1 MRSVGFVVIWGL
13 FWLLIGLSSL
23 FPGRNSRV
31 GGDIFLWQPRLGF
44 GMRVPKADHGRRK
57 KPDVC
62 LQSLRL
68 FRQPQLSSSL
78 LRQPPQLSTPVVVLI
93 GINILPSDADFSL
106 ANDAFAHGCLR
117 STFGAASASISI
129 NGSSKHRG
137 LQSSAWQLQARIL
150 PTDAAIFFHLQD
162 LYLMPSHAS
171 ANNAR
176 PLNSSSEKI
185 RTA

>member
-1 MRSVGFVVIWGL
+1 GFVVIWGL

-68 FRQPQLSSSL
+68 FRQPQLSSL
-78 LRQPPQLSTPVVVLI
+78 LRQPPHLSTPVVVLI
-93 GINILPSDADFSL
+93 DINILPSDADFPL
-106 ANDAFAHGCLR
+106 AHDAFARGCLR
-117 STFGAASASISI
+117 STFCAASASISI
-129 NGSSKHRG
+129 NGSSKHRA
-137 LQSSAWQLQARIL
+137 LQTSAWQLQARIL
-150 PTDAAIFFHLQD
+150 PIDAAIFFH
-162 LYLMPSHAS
+162 
-171 ANNAR
+171 R
-176 PLNSSSEKI
+176 KTCI
-185 RTA
+185 

>member
-93 GINILPSDADFSL
+93 GINILPS
-106 ANDAFAHGCLR
+106 G
-117 STFGAASASISI
+117 
-129 NGSSKHRG
+129 
-137 LQSSAWQLQARIL
+137 
-150 PTDAAIFFHLQD
+150 
-162 LYLMPSHAS
+162 
-171 ANNAR
+171 
-176 PLNSSSEKI
+176 
-185 RTA
+185 